1 MEEATLRLTHVF
13 IITDNIERMLSFY
26 RDVLL
31 IEPQPDSGNYVEFVT
46 EGTTLSLGTVALQES
61 LAPGSAKPASN
72 HSTMFEIQVDD
83 VDKEYERLQKMDIEW
98 VKPPTTQPWGNRS
111 IYFRDPDGNLLNF
124 YTRVAQQ
131 QT

>member
-1 MEEATLRLTHVF
+1 MRLTHVF

-83 VDKEYERLQKMDIEW
+83 VDKEYERLQKMDIKW